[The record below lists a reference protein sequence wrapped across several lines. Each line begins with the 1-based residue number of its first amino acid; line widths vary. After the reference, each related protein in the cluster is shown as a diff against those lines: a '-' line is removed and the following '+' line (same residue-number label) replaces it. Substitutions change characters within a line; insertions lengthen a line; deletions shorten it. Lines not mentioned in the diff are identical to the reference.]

1 MRTTLKYPGWA
12 LFVYLLIGQGLP
24 AINYDLGVRMGTQDS
39 AEVVTEVGVAF
50 WKGKLTSDTGFALGD
65 LIFYIPLLGFGLL
78 TSNYVA
84 LSAALGITTYWP
96 IVCLA
101 AAINAQDAPGWSLD
115 DTPFLIVLPMISMWG
130 LWCLL
135 LISHDLRKGKKKHY
149 ID

>member
-1 MRTTLKYPGWA
+1 
-12 LFVYLLIGQGLP
+12 
-24 AINYDLGVRMGTQDS
+24 MGTQDS

-50 WKGKLTSDTGFALGD
+50 WKGFALGD

>member
-1 MRTTLKYPGWA
+1 MRATLKYPGWA

-24 AINYDLGVRMGTQDS
+24 AMNYDLGVRM
-39 AEVVTEVGVAF
+39 
-50 WKGKLTSDTGFALGD
+50 GFALGD

-101 AAINAQDAPGWSLD
+101 AAINAQDVPGWSLD